1 MNSLRHCVEYT
12 ESSRELVRL
21 SSTEGL
27 QATAG
32 IGTWGVVEE
41 PCPVNLNW
49 LILEMLWVGWLAMA
63 ILSWL
68 VGTGLG
74 HILFY

>member
-1 MNSLRHCVEYT
+1 MTKHKPIE
-12 ESSRELVRL
+12 
-21 SSTEGL
+21 
-27 QATAG
+27 
-32 IGTWGVVEE
+32 ITWA
-41 PCPVNLNW
+41 
-49 LILEMLWVGWLAMA
+49 ILA